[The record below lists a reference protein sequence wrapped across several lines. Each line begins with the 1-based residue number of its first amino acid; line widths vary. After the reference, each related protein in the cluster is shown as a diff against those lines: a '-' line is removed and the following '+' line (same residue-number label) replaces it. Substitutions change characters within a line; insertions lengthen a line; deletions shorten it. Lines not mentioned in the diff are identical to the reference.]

1 MTLLSVMMVLSILAL
16 MGMSAARFA
25 LWGERLS
32 QGERDLAVSFEAAES
47 ALQDAEWDV
56 MGQST
61 QSVGVST
68 RHCDFAAAEFLTPGE
83 GTDSFKIASTR
94 MAKSVCGAG
103 HAAGVCFDSVH
114 PGQAWRQMLTALRN
128 EHGTAVQNQTAAYGQ
143 FTGASWA
150 AVGQGGLVPVNLVQ
164 PPRYVVEWAPLVAW
178 DAEHPRYGWVVT
190 AVGFGLNPA
199 TQTWLQVVLDKPG
212 PSLQAPCA
220 AFSRGPQT
228 HWHYEVPMN
237 PTVLP
242 NHWRC
247 RVVGAE
253 DAMTSPSR
261 PRACGRLSWRELNAG
276 FSMVELMVAMVIWTI
291 VSALAYPSYV
301 HYLGRAKRMRCQ
313 TEVMLSM
320 QAQERYKSEQRV
332 YRLQS
337 MGTVGD
343 SPACEVGARA
353 CGSGGKTSLGACIEV
368 FARPLFPNT
377 DWSEMSVDSQGRNAC
392 VMADVRAP
400 STCWE

>member
-16 MGMSAARFA
+16 MSMSAARFA
-25 LWGERLS
+25 LWGARLS
-32 QGERDLAVSFEAAES
+32 QGERDLAVSFEAAEA

-56 MGQST
+56 MGEST
-61 QSVGVST
+61 QSMGVST
-68 RHCDFAAAEFLTPGE
+68 RHCDFAAAEFLTPRG
-83 GTDSFKIASTR
+83 GTSSFKVASTR

-128 EHGTAVQNQTAAYGQ
+128 EHGTAVQNQTVAYGQ

-220 AFSRGPQT
+220 AFSHGQQT
-228 HWHYEVPMN
+228 HWYYEVPMS
-237 PTVLP
+237 PTILP

-247 RVVGAE
+247 QAVDAEGA
-253 DAMTSPSR
+253 MVSSSLPQ
-261 PRACGRLSWRELNAG
+261 ACGRLSWRELNAG
-276 FSMVELMVAMVIWTI
+276 FTLVELLMVIAI
-291 VSALAYPSYV
+291 LGILCGLAYSGYS
-301 HYLGRAKRMRCQ
+301 HHLARAKRMRCQ
-313 TEVMLSM
+313 TDVMLSM

-337 MGTVGD
+337 MSTVGE
-343 SPACEVGARA
+343 SPVCEVGARA

-368 FARPLFPNT
+368 FARPLFPNS
-377 DWSEMSVDSQGRNAC
+377 DWFEMSVDSQDRNAC
-392 VMADVRAP
+392 VMANIRAP
-400 STCWE
+400 STCWQ